1 MRERLLQIQRDNNWS
16 DRQMAERLGITRSR
30 WAQIRKMGEALS
42 GEVKIAAAKAW
53 PELAPLLTA
62 E

>member
-1 MRERLLQIQRDNNWS
+1 MRERLMQMQRDLGWS
-16 DRQMAERLGITRSR
+16 DRQMAERLGVTRAR
-30 WAQIRKMGEALS
+30 WAQIRGGEALS
-42 GEVKIAAAKAW
+42 GDVKIAAAKAW